1 LSTPIMDEAGRVFAT
16 PKAYADEPKLHAAL
30 THLRANA
37 PVSWVEVPSYKPFW
51 AITKHADIMDIER
64 ANDVFTNYPRPVLV
78 TADDDE
84 RQAAVGVR
92 TLIHMDDPQH
102 RGVRAIGADWF
113 RPKAMRA
120 LRNRAD
126 ELAKVYVDKMATIG
140 PECDFA
146 QQIAV
151 NYPLYMIMSLL
162 GVPESDFPLML
173 KLTQELFG
181 SDDDEF
187 KRGADG
193 GDQMSALL
201 EMFEY
206 FTTLIASRRESPTED
221 LASAIANATIDG
233 EPLSDIDTIS
243 YYAIIAAAGHDTTSA
258 TISGGMLALIEN
270 PDQRR
275 LLTADLN
282 VMSLA
287 TEEMIRWVT
296 PVKAFMRTA
305 TQDAT
310 VREVPIAAGESVLL
324 SYVSGNRDEDVFDDP
339 FRFDVTR
346 DPNKHIAF
354 GYGVHFCLGAA
365 LARMEVSSF
374 FSELLPRL
382 ESVELAGDP
391 QHVATTFVGGLK
403 HLPIRYSLK
412 R

>member
-1 LSTPIMDEAGRVFAT
+1 MDEAGRVFAT

-30 THLRANA
+30 SHLRANA
-37 PVSWVEVPSYKPFW
+37 PVSWVEVPSYEPFW

-64 ANDVFTNYPRPVLV
+64 ANNVFTNYPRPVLV
-78 TADDDE
+78 TAEDDE

-126 ELAKVYVDKMATIG
+126 ELAKVYVDKMAAIG

-146 QQIAV
+146 QQVAV

-162 GVPESDFPLML
+162 GVPESDFALML

-206 FTTLIASRRESPTED
+206 FTALIASRRETQRRTWLRRSPTPPSM
-221 LASAIANATIDG
+221 ASRCPTSTPSPTTRSSPPPGTTPPARPSRAACWHSSRIPTSIEG
-233 EPLSDIDTIS
+233 WPLIWT
-243 YYAIIAAAGHDTTSA
+243 
-258 TISGGMLALIEN
+258 
-270 PDQRR
+270 
-275 LLTADLN
+275 
-282 VMSLA
+282 
-287 TEEMIRWVT
+287 
-296 PVKAFMRTA
+296 
-305 TQDAT
+305 
-310 VREVPIAAGESVLL
+310 
-324 SYVSGNRDEDVFDDP
+324 
-339 FRFDVTR
+339 
-346 DPNKHIAF
+346 
-354 GYGVHFCLGAA
+354 
-365 LARMEVSSF
+365 
-374 FSELLPRL
+374 
-382 ESVELAGDP
+382 
-391 QHVATTFVGGLK
+391 
-403 HLPIRYSLK
+403 
-412 R
+412 

>member
-1 LSTPIMDEAGRVFAT
+1 MSTPIMDEAGRVFAT

-64 ANDVFTNYPRPVLV
+64 ANNVFTNYPRPVLV
-78 TADDDE
+78 TAEDDE

-126 ELAKVYVDKMATIG
+126 ELAKVYVDKMAAIG

-146 QQIAV
+146 QQVAV

-193 GDQMSALL
+193 
-201 EMFEY
+201 E
-206 FTTLIASRRESPTED
+206 IRCRRCWRCSSISP
-221 LASAIANATIDG
+221 
-233 EPLSDIDTIS
+233 
-243 YYAIIAAAGHDTTSA
+243 
-258 TISGGMLALIEN
+258 
-270 PDQRR
+270 R
-275 LLTADLN
+275 
-282 VMSLA
+282 
-287 TEEMIRWVT
+287 
-296 PVKAFMRTA
+296 
-305 TQDAT
+305 
-310 VREVPIAAGESVLL
+310 
-324 SYVSGNRDEDVFDDP
+324 
-339 FRFDVTR
+339 
-346 DPNKHIAF
+346 
-354 GYGVHFCLGAA
+354 
-365 LARMEVSSF
+365 
-374 FSELLPRL
+374 
-382 ESVELAGDP
+382 
-391 QHVATTFVGGLK
+391 
-403 HLPIRYSLK
+403 
-412 R
+412 

>member
-1 LSTPIMDEAGRVFAT
+1 MDEAGRVFAT

-30 THLRANA
+30 SHLRANA
-37 PVSWVEVPSYKPFW
+37 PVSWVEVPSYEPFW

-64 ANDVFTNYPRPVLV
+64 ANNVFTNYPRPVLV
-78 TADDDE
+78 TAEDDE

-126 ELAKVYVDKMATIG
+126 ELAKVYVDKMAAIG

-146 QQIAV
+146 QQVAV

-162 GVPESDFPLML
+162 GVPESDFALML

-206 FTTLIASRRESPTED
+206 FTALIASRRENPTED

-270 PDQRR
+270 PDQHRR
-275 LLTADLN
+275 LAADLDL
-282 VMSLA
+282 MPLA
-287 TEEMIRWVT
+287 TEEMVRWVT

-305 TQDAT
+305 VEDAM
-310 VREVPIAAGESVLL
+310 VRGVPIAAGDSVLL
-324 SYVSGNRDEDVFDDP
+324 SYVSGNRDDDVFDDP
-339 FRFDVTR
+339 FGFDVTR

-365 LARMEVSSF
+365 LARMEVGSF

-403 HLPIRYSLK
+403 HLPIRYSL

>member
-1 LSTPIMDEAGRVFAT
+1 MDEAGRVFAT

-30 THLRANA
+30 THLRAIA

-51 AITKHADIMDIER
+51 AITKHVDIMDIER

-140 PECDFA
+140 SECDFA
-146 QQIAV
+146 QQVAV

-193 GDQMSALL
+193 EDQMSALL

-206 FTTLIASRRESPTED
+206 FTALIASRRENPTED
-221 LASAIANATIDG
+221 LASAIANAKIDG

-258 TISGGMLALIEN
+258 TISGGMLALIDN
-270 PDQRR
+270 PDQHQK
-275 LLTADLN
+275 LAADLSL
-282 VMSLA
+282 MPLA

-305 TQDAT
+305 TEDAT
-310 VREVPIAAGESVLL
+310 VRGVPIAAGESVLL
-324 SYVSGNRDEDVFDDP
+324 SYVSGNRDEEVFDDP

-403 HLPIRYSLK
+403 HLPIRYSL